1 MIKPL
6 THAEL
11 SHLTDRHH
19 ADPDVRAVC
28 REVLHLREQHQLV
41 LDRCG
46 ALLDDLRAERV
57 LSHRAR
63 VVPVRVFLLPGA
75 HLPQYQTDG
84 AACADLHAH
93 LPEPLVLAGGECR
106 RVPTGVHVAIPSG
119 YEWQIRGRSGM
130 SSRAHWIAT
139 GTIDSDYR
147 GEVSATIINLA
158 AWPLTISHGDR
169 IAQAKL
175 DVAPRADWQVVKSL
189 DALGT
194 TERGANGYGSTG
206 VR

>member
-1 MIKPL
+1 MIQSL
-6 THAEL
+6 TPEAL
-11 SHLTDRHH
+11 AHLTDRHH
-19 ADPDVRAVC
+19 ADPDVRAVA
-28 REVLHLREQHQLV
+28 REVLHLREQRDSLQARCTALV
-41 LDRCG
+41 N
-46 ALLDDLRAERV
+46 DLRAERV

-63 VVPVRVFLLPGA
+63 IVPVRIFLLPGA

>member
-1 MIKPL
+1 MIKSL
-6 THAEL
+6 TPEAL
-11 SHLTDRHH
+11 AHLTDRHH

-41 LDRCG
+41 LDRCA

-63 VVPVRVFLLPGA
+63 VVPVRIFLLPGA

-93 LPEPLVLAGGECR
+93 LTEPLTLAGGECR

-147 GEVSATIINLA
+147 GEVSATIANLA
-158 AWPLTISHGDR
+158 AWPLTINHGDR

-175 DVAPRADWQVVKSL
+175 DVAPRAEWQVVNSV